1 MIDGERRGLAKQIVA
16 GHYETER
23 IRSEGS
29 IQSADEQFILF
40 FPVT

>member
-1 MIDGERRGLAKQIVA
+1 MIDGQKRDLAKRIVA
-16 GHYETER
+16 GHYGTEQMGT
-23 IRSEGS
+23 EGS